1 MPPHRGGMVA
11 NPNPTRAS
19 RTADA
24 AADAQ
29 APPAIITAATS
40 TTNIVGASPS
50 AAAAA
55 IVPAAEPAPAAAPV
69 VRAPVFNIM
78 PARATGLQQTQVA
91 ERKRTVDV
99 RHDDPAWQCVEI
111 TEDTSNPRWRCLG
124 CGECRSGSATRVVD
138 HLLGRNR
145 AAACNLSTAN
155 DAFKAA
161 LAKVKESEGK
171 KEQKKEHKKAV
182 VAVNA
187 AASKGAIVVQQ
198 R

>member
-1 MPPHRGGMVA
+1 M
-11 NPNPTRAS
+11 
-19 RTADA
+19 
-24 AADAQ
+24 
-29 APPAIITAATS
+29 
-40 TTNIVGASPS
+40 
-50 AAAAA
+50 
-55 IVPAAEPAPAAAPV
+55 
-69 VRAPVFNIM
+69 
-78 PARATGLQQTQVA
+78 A
-91 ERKRTVDV
+91 ERKRTVDA

-145 AAACNLSTAN
+145 AAACNLSMAN

-161 LAKVKESEGK
+161 LAKAKESEGK
-171 KEQKKEHKKAV
+171 KKQKKERKKAV

-198 R
+198 RQSIAVAFSQNHAENCDAAIAELFFSCNIPAAVVDHPKFKAMVATLKAAPRKTKLSTVPGVRTLCGLFRGIRLILWIRAGQVQLRREHS